1 MSSGLRALTALTLA
15 ALLGACATP
24 VAMIAPRDACG
35 QWFEHLDA
43 AVDAADVRDAQDVRL
58 PGAPF
63 MRVDRL
69 AAATRDDLPWSRWIA
84 HAAALDERARAA
96 ETANLPAS
104 AWPIDGTAD
113 AAAAR
118 TRSRACR
125 EQALL
130 RLAQDDAAQRAL
142 RDRASVPDRYA
153 SAQRALGA
161 YALLRWPFFAGV
173 QAWQDE
179 HADAVR
185 RWSAAPPL
193 RQRFAPPDDVPLAP
207 VFEIERPA
215 DGGAL
220 PAHDRFGV
228 PTWSSRDAAAP
239 GVDSA
244 QPVVYVR
251 HGHTLYRS
259 QWLRQQVYT
268 VWFAER
274 PPRHAVDLLAGRLD
288 GVVVRLTLA
297 PDGTPLLLDTIH
309 ACGCWH
315 QFYPAPGLAPRGGAP
330 AHEEWA
336 FVPAGLPRLATGQRL
351 AVRLAAG
358 THHVTG
364 VAAVDAG
371 AIADRYVLRDEDT
384 LRSLPLPGGG
394 ARSLYGADGLVR
406 GSERAERFVFWP
418 MGIASAGAMRQWGH
432 HATAFVGRRHFDD
445 ADLIERRFELPPW
458 NEEGPAK
465 PALVTH

>member
-1 MSSGLRALTALTLA
+1 MSPGLRALGALALA
-15 ALLGACATP
+15 ALLGACAVP
-24 VAMIAPRDACG
+24 LAPIAARDACTL
-35 QWFEHLDA
+35 WFERLDE
-43 AVDAADVRDAQDVRL
+43 AVDAAGVRDAQDVRL

-63 MRVDRL
+63 VRIDRL
-69 AAATRDDLPWSRWIA
+69 AAATRAYLPWPRWIT
-84 HAAALDERARAA
+84 HTAALDERARAA
-96 ETANLPAS
+96 EATNLPAA
-104 AWPIDGTAD
+104 AWPIDGAAD

-118 TRSRACR
+118 TRSRTCR

-142 RDRASVPDRYA
+142 RDRAIVPDRYA
-153 SAQRALGA
+153 TAQRALGA
-161 YALLRWPFFAGV
+161 YGLLRWPFFAGV

-179 HADAVR
+179 HAEAVR
-185 RWSAAPPL
+185 RWSAAPPP
-193 RQRFAPPDDVPLAP
+193 RQRFSPPDDVALAP
-207 VFEIERPA
+207 VFEIERPVG
-215 DGGAL
+215 GGAL
-220 PAHDRFGV
+220 PVHDRFGA
-228 PTWSSRDAAAP
+228 PRWPSRDADAP

-251 HGHTLYRS
+251 QGHTLYRS
-259 QWLRQQVYT
+259 QWLRQLVYT

-274 PPRHAVDLLAGRLD
+274 PPRQAVDLLAGRLD

-297 PDGTPLLLDTIH
+297 PDGTPVLLDTIH

-315 QFYPAPGLAPRGGAP
+315 QFYPAPGVALRGGAP

-336 FVPAGLPRLATGQRL
+336 FVPAGLPPLAPGPRR

-371 AIADRYVLRDEDT
+371 AAADRYVLRDEDA

-445 ADLIERRFELPPW
+445 ADLIERRFVI
-458 NEEGPAK
+458 
-465 PALVTH
+465 PALE